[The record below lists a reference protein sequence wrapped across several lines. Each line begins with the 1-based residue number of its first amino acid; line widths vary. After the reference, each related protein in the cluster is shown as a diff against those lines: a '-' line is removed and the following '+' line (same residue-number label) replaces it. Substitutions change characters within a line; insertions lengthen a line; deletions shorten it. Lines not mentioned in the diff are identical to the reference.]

1 MRGLMGLQPQIHRQN
16 LINSNLQDLCSEICL
31 EQLQGTVKCP
41 DFRLKPYFSQKQNCN
56 IYFQRGLTVRD
67 FLNILQSK
75 LHHSLVVRFVVK
87 HPAVANQGA
96 SG

>member
-1 MRGLMGLQPQIHRQN
+1 MPLFYCGLLN
-16 LINSNLQDLCSEICL
+16 
-31 EQLQGTVKCP
+31 TVKCP
-41 DFRLKPYFSQKQNCN
+41 NFRLKPYFSQKQNCN
-56 IYFQRGLTVRD
+56 IYFQQGLMVRD